1 LGFSSMGVTVATDYD
16 KPRTSDDM
24 TDSVSEPSLQALAS
38 QRSDAATNL
47 GDETDPVEA
56 LLDAPQSD
64 LTGEELT
71 VPLVPRQ
78 NDEFTCTV
86 CYLVHHRSQ
95 LADERRIIC
104 DECAA

>member
-1 LGFSSMGVTVATDYD
+1 VAVATDYD
-16 KPRTSDDM
+16 KPRSSDSM
-24 TDSVSEPSLQALAS
+24 TDPAPEPELAALAS
-38 QRSDAATNL
+38 QRADAAAGL

-56 LLDAPQSD
+56 LLDAPNSD
-64 LTGEELT
+64 LSGEELT

-78 NDEFTCTV
+78 DDEFTCTV

-95 LADERRIIC
+95 LADEKRVIC